1 MCLQGNRSY
10 GRGGVRVSVD
20 AEGVLSHMRGLL
32 FRFRLSFSRPSDVFN
47 VVYPTEGCL
56 VGGLLHSGQRGAG
69 GGQGAYDRLF
79 VSVYVPPAGTDRAA
93 KVATKI
99 FECVLSLLSKC
110 RA

>member
-1 MCLQGNRSY
+1 MLFTPLKGVLWAVSCTQGNE
-10 GRGGVRVSVD
+10 GR
-20 AEGVLSHMRGLL
+20 
-32 FRFRLSFSRPSDVFN
+32 
-47 VVYPTEGCL
+47 
-56 VGGLLHSGQRGAG
+56 G